1 VQSNGSAANEQLAI
15 DTATRLERET
25 PFERPLTSMEVGV
38 LLGRNHKTI
47 ERHAK
52 RGDIPAHFRLNRWYF
67 LRSEID
73 KWLSGDLDSSRQPC
87 RVVN

>member
-1 VQSNGSAANEQLAI
+1 MQNILPAAGESRGNK
-15 DTATRLERET
+15 ATDG
-25 PFERPLTSMEVGV
+25 PLTSKEVGE
-38 LLGRNHKTI
+38 LLGRNFKTI

-73 KWLSGDLDSSRQPC
+73 SWLGGELDSSGQPC
-87 RVVN
+87 RVEN